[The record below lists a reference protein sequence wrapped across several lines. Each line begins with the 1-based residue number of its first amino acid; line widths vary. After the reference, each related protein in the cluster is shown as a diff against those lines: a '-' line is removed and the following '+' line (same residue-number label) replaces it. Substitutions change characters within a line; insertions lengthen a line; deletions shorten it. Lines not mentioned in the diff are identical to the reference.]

1 MPINARE
8 FLRFAEWAH
17 DPTRCNKEIGYRCS
31 ISRAY
36 YAAFHVAKEHLQMPD
51 DANHE
56 EVIERLKDF
65 GEDFS
70 DELSSRLLDLK
81 KRRKRADYR
90 LTHDINR
97 ELAYK
102 SINKSKK
109 FIEDVV
115 KIKVRPERES
125 R

>member
-8 FLRFAEWAH
+8 FLGFAEWA
-17 DPTRCNKEIGYRCS
+17 PIRCNKEIGYRCS

-81 KRRKRADYR
+81 KRRKKADYR

-97 ELAYK
+97 ELADK

-115 KIKVRPERES
+115 KIKVRPESEYR
-125 R
+125 

>member
-8 FLRFAEWAH
+8 FLGFAEWAH
-17 DPTRCNKEIGYRCS
+17 DQTRCDKEIGYRCS

-56 EVIERLKDF
+56 QVIERLKEF

-70 DELSSRLLDLK
+70 EELSSRLLDLK
-81 KRRKRADYR
+81 KKRKRADYR
-90 LTHDINR
+90 LNYDIDR
-97 ELAYK
+97 ELASK
-102 SINKSKK
+102 TIKKSKK
-109 FIEDVV
+109 FIDDVV
-115 KIKVRPERES
+115 KIKVGPGSES

>member
-8 FLRFAEWAH
+8 FLGFAEWAH
-17 DPTRCNKEIGYRCS
+17 DPTRCDKEIGFRCS

-70 DELSSRLLDLK
+70 DELSERLLALK
-81 KRRKRADYR
+81 KKRKRADYR
-90 LTHDINR
+90 LTHEISR
-97 ELAYK
+97 ELACK
-102 SINKSKK
+102 SIDSSKK

-115 KIKVRPERES
+115 KIKVHPERES

>member
-1 MPINARE
+1 MPIDARE
-8 FLRFAEWAH
+8 FLGFAEWAH
-17 DPTRCNKEIGYRCS
+17 DPKRCDREIGFRCS

-65 GEDFS
+65 SEDFS
-70 DELSSRLLDLK
+70 EELSARLLALK
-81 KRRKRADYR
+81 KKRKRADYR
-90 LTHDINR
+90 LTHAINR
-97 ELAYK
+97 ELARK
-102 SINKSKK
+102 SIDDSKK

-115 KIKVRPERES
+115 KIKVHPERES